1 MWRASLPDLAAA
13 RYDVLVI
20 GGGIY
25 GAMAAREA
33 ALRGLR
39 TALVERD
46 DFGGGTSHNSLKTIH
61 GGIRY
66 VQHLDFARLR
76 ASARER
82 TFWLRAAPDLVRPLE
97 FAIPLVGHGLRGPGA
112 FAAVA
117 ALYGLGSAGTKGRG
131 WPGAR
136 VVGRRRA
143 AALLGDLAPG
153 GLTGAGLWCD
163 GQVSDTNRLLLAT
176 LRAATASGADIANY
190 VEAET
195 LIGARGRVV
204 GARLRDR
211 IDGGQAEIR
220 ARVTLCC
227 AGPATGALAGALLGD
242 AARARFPRFARAMNL
257 VLDRPAGARA
267 LGVISR
273 AQADAVLDRG
283 GRMYFLVPWQG
294 RMMIGTHEA
303 PHRDDAPGDAPGD
316 DRADSAA
323 FLAAIDAVCPE
334 LALGPGD
341 VLHVHRGLI
350 PADADDARSAVQRQ
364 TRGTLIDHRHADG
377 TAGLI
382 SCVGVKYTTA
392 RLVAERMLGL
402 AQSQLGADRAG
413 PVGIPAREGAWRS
426 FATPLPV
433 TPCDPVDPADPG
445 ALAARIRAAMRE
457 EMAMSLD
464 DVLWRR
470 CLLGETGALRGAGG
484 DALWRRAERIA
495 APLGLPN
502 RILPPVETAGARRV

>member
-1 MWRASLPDLAAA
+1 MRRATLPDLAAA

-33 ALRGLR
+33 TLRGLR

-82 TFWLRAAPDLVRPLE
+82 AFWLRAAPDLVRPLE

-117 ALYGLGSAGTKGRG
+117 ALYGLGSAGAKGRG

-136 VVGRRRA
+136 VIGRRRA
-143 AALLGDLAPG
+143 AALLGDVAPE

-163 GQVSDTNRLLLAT
+163 GQVIDTNRLLLAT
-176 LRAATASGADIANY
+176 LRAASGSGADIANY
-190 VEAET
+190 VEAEA
-195 LIGARGRVV
+195 LIGAQGRVL
-204 GARLRDR
+204 GARMRDR

-227 AGPATGALAGALLGD
+227 AGPATGELAGALLGD

-257 VLDRPAGARA
+257 VLDRPAGPRA

-273 AQADAVLDRG
+273 ARADAVLDRG

-303 PHRDDAPGDAPGD
+303 PHRGDAPDD
-316 DRADSAA
+316 DRAESAE

-364 TRGTLIDHRHADG
+364 TRGTLIDHRHADA

-402 AQSQLGADRAG
+402 AQAQLGSDRDG
-413 PVGIPAREGAWRS
+413 PIGLPAREAARRS
-426 FATPLPV
+426 FATPLPA
-433 TPCDPVDPADPG
+433 TPCAPVDPADPG
-445 ALAARIRAAMRE
+445 ALAARIRTAMRE
-457 EMAMSLD
+457 DMAMSLD

-470 CLLGETGALRGAGG
+470 SLLGETGALRGAGG
-484 DALWRRAERIA
+484 DALWRQAERIA
-495 APLGLPN
+495 APLGLPSC
-502 RILPPVETAGARRV
+502 ILPPCDAAGARRM

>member
-1 MWRASLPDLAAA
+1 MRRASLPDLAAA

-82 TFWLRAAPDLVRPLE
+82 AFWLRAAPDLVRPLE

-117 ALYGLGSAGTKGRG
+117 ALYGLGSAGAKGRG
-131 WPGAR
+131 WPSTQ
-136 VVGRRRA
+136 VLGRRRA
-143 AALLGDLAPG
+143 AALFGDVAPN

-163 GQVSDTNRLLLAT
+163 GQVTDTNRLLLAT
-176 LRAATASGADIANY
+176 LRAASGSGADIANY
-190 VEAET
+190 VEAEA
-195 LIGARGRVV
+195 LIGSQGRVL
-204 GARLRDR
+204 GARLHDR
-211 IDGGQAEIR
+211 IDGGQAEIH

-227 AGPATGALAGALLGD
+227 AGPATGALAGDLLGD
-242 AARARFPRFARAMNL
+242 TARARFPRFARAINL
-257 VLDRPAGARA
+257 VLDRPAGPRA

-273 AQADAVLDRG
+273 ARADAVVDRG

-294 RMMIGTHEA
+294 KMMLGTHEA
-303 PHRDDAPGDAPGD
+303 LQSGDDPGDG
-316 DRADSAA
+316 RADSAE
-323 FLAAIDAVCPE
+323 FLAAINAVCPE
-334 LALGPGD
+334 LALGPSD
-341 VLHVHRGLI
+341 VLHLHRGLI

-364 TRGTLIDHRHADG
+364 TRGTLIDHFHADG

-402 AQSQLGADRAG
+402 AQAQLGSDRAG
-413 PVGIPAREGAWRS
+413 PLGTSAREGARLS
-426 FATPLPV
+426 FSSPLPV
-433 TPCDPVDPADPG
+433 RPCDPGDLANPG
-445 ALAARIRAAMRE
+445 ALAARIRTAMRA

-470 CLLGETGALRGAGG
+470 SLLGETGALRGAGG
-484 DALWRRAERIA
+484 DALWRQAERIA
-495 APLGLPN
+495 APMGLPS
-502 RILPPVETAGARRV
+502 RILSPCETAGSRQV